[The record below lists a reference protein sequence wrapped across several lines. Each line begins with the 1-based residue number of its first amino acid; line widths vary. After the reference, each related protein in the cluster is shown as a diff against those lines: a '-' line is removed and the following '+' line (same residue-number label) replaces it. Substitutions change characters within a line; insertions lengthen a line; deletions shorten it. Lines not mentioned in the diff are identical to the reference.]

1 MRAGN
6 ASTIVDGNAIAG
18 MLLDIFGADATVLVG
33 TCAGCGSEARFAQ
46 AVVELD
52 RQIAIVRCRS
62 CTRTLFTVLH
72 EQADPRLVIG
82 TLGAIRA

>member
-1 MRAGN
+1 MRAVN
-6 ASTIVDGNAIAG
+6 ASTVVDGNAIAG
-18 MLLDIFGADATVLVG
+18 MLLDIFGADVTALFG
-33 TCAGCGSEARFAQ
+33 TCAGCGSEACFAE

-72 EQADPRLVIG
+72 AQADPRLVIG
-82 TLGAIRA
+82 ALGAIRA